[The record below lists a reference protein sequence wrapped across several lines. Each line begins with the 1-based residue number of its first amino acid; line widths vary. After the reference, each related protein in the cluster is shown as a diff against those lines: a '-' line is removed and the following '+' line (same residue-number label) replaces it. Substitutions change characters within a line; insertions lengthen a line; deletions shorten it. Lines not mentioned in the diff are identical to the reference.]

1 MTQAFIISLTCMEAE
16 YILEM
21 AKDAGGSRV
30 IEAFLD
36 SDASGKHKRKLV
48 AKYDVFL
55 LNHICCHCLH
65 LLILFLFLN
74 IKVEGLFRRASDE
87 TIELIYC

>member
-48 AKYDVFL
+48 AKYDVF
-55 LNHICCHCLH
+55 
-65 LLILFLFLN
+65 F
-74 IKVEGLFRRASDE
+74 IKSYMLPLPSSFNFISIPE
-87 TIELIYC
+87 Y